1 MRTPKEQII
10 RSSRHASNRF
20 YVKIYFDAN
29 TKVFDFKTEEK
40 REQFISKLGAKVLF
54 ERVDALSN

>member
-29 TKVFDFKTEEK
+29 TKVFDFKTEET
-40 REQFISKLGAKVLF
+40 REQFISKLGPNVQFTRINA
-54 ERVDALSN
+54 A